1 MPNMRIITTNLADTA
16 TTYTAT
22 NAGTNAVAANMKTEY
37 KSQAYRTS
45 GLSTVFTLGWTT
57 GVNINCVVL
66 PCTNLSKLATIR
78 VTSSTNGY
86 DSGTVSACPNT
97 TISDFSGAN
106 VNTFPYGGLSKTA
119 VWFTATQSNITNLA
133 ITLTDTALSGTNG
146 GNSAGYIDCSRI
158 ICGTYWQP
166 SYNASKEG
174 LSINTV
180 DSTQTSRNDAGD
192 LLAEKGFV
200 YDQLQFNLDILT
212 DTDRNTL
219 IGLMKNLGTY
229 KNLLISLF
237 PEGNA
242 SSNEQT
248 YMVYGKRE
256 NSTINYIL
264 PGFSSH
270 SMNITGW

>member
-22 NAGTNAVAANMKTEY
+22 NPGTNAVVANMKTEY
-37 KSQAYRTS
+37 KSQCYRTT
-45 GLSTVFTLGWTT
+45 GLTTTYTLGWTT
-57 GVNINCVVL
+57 GVTLNCVVL

-78 VTSSTNGY
+78 VTTTGGY
-86 DSGTVSACPNT
+86 DSGTLSACPNT
-97 TISDFSGAN
+97 TISDFATAN

-119 VWFTATQSNITNLA
+119 VWFATTQTGVTSLSIA
-133 ITLTDTALSGTNG
+133 LTDTALSGSNG
-146 GNSAGYIDCSRI
+146 GNAVGYIDCSRI

-166 SYNASKEG
+166 TYNASKNN
-174 LSINTV
+174 LSINVV
-180 DSTQTSRNDAGD
+180 DSTQISRNDAGD

-200 YDQLQFNLDILT
+200 YDQLQFSLDILT

-229 KNLLISLF
+229 KNFLISLF
-237 PEGNA
+237 PEGN
-242 SSNEQT
+242 SSANEQT
-248 YMVYGKRE
+248 FMVYGKRE
-256 NSTINYIL
+256 NSTISYIL

>member
-16 TTYTAT
+16 TTYTAS
-22 NAGTNAVAANMKTEY
+22 NPGTNAVVANMKTEY

-45 GLSTVFTLGWTT
+45 GLSTTFNLQWTT
-57 GVNINCVVL
+57 AVTLNCVVL

-78 VTSSTNGY
+78 VTTTGGF
-86 DSGTVSACPNT
+86 DSGANVLACPNT
-97 TISDFSGAN
+97 TISDFTNAN

-119 VWFTATQSNITNLA
+119 VWFSTTQTVTNMS
-133 ITLTDTALSGTNG
+133 IILTDTALNGSNG
-146 GNSAGYIDCSRI
+146 GNGAGYIDCSRI

-166 SYNASKEG
+166 SYNASKDG
-174 LSINTV
+174 LSINIV
-180 DSTQTSRNDAGD
+180 DSTQTTRNDAGD

-200 YDQLQFNLDILT
+200 YDQLQFNLGILT

-229 KNLLISLF
+229 KNFLISLF

-242 SSNEQT
+242 SANEQT

-264 PGFSSH
+264 PGFNSH